1 MWPYKIHSEEEYN
14 KVIEFVQE
22 YAVSLGAEYVCSK
35 TEKFTTYW
43 REDYAVQENAEMKIY
58 KFGEEYFWVEH
69 HFLADRP
76 FMIFSFGDTMESIFD
91 DMDPFPYNLEEDE
104 LKAEVRYSLGIEEY
118 PKA

>member
-22 YAVSLGAEYVCSK
+22 YAVSLGAEYVCTK

-43 REDYAVQENAEMKIY
+43 REDHAIQENVEMKIY

-69 HFLADRP
+69 HYLPDRP
-76 FMIFSFGDTMESIFD
+76 FLVFSFGDSIETIGD
-91 DMDPFPYNLEEDE
+91 DADPFPYDLDKEELE
-104 LKAEVRYSLGIEEY
+104 AEVRYSLGIEEY
-118 PKA
+118 PE